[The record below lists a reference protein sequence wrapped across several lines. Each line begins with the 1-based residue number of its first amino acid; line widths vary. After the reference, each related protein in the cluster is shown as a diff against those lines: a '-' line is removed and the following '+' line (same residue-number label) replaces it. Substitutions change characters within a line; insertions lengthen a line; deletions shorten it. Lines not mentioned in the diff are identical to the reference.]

1 MLSEETLLVV
11 DGYNIIH
18 QWACFQKSKL
28 LSLED
33 ARDHLISLLAELKAA
48 TRTRILVVFDGQGL
62 VGDDA
67 EILGV
72 RVKYSPKGKTA
83 DSIIEKISKEK
94 GKKESVVVATSD
106 GVIQQQILGYGALRV
121 SARELEKYWENM
133 TKQQE
138 KARRLRN
145 GSSKKLSGRIPKGL
159 EQKLRDTFTD

>member
-18 QWACFQKSKL
+18 QWACFQNSKS

-33 ARDHLISLLAELKAA
+33 VRSHLIGLLAELKAA
-48 TRTRILVVFDGQGL
+48 TRTRVLVVFDGQGP
-62 VGDDA
+62 VGDDV
-67 EILGV
+67 EIQGV

-106 GVIQQQILGYGALRV
+106 GVIQQQILGYGALRI
-121 SARELEKYWENM
+121 SARELEGYLVNIQ
-133 TKQQE
+133 KQQE
-138 KARRLRN
+138 KDKRPRN
-145 GSSKKLSGRIPKGL
+145 VSSKKLSGRIPKGL